1 MTAKPNKPASASTT
15 QQAVIDILAEIDRLA
30 PDAGTN
36 HELAKLREGIDLL
49 DRAILHLINQR
60 VGYATI
66 IGRIKKAGGIPV
78 YAPNREADVLQN
90 VRNENGGPLSDEAVK
105 RVFERIID
113 ETRSLERR
121 KYQDDHTDSAK

>member
-1 MTAKPNKPASASTT
+1 M
-15 QQAVIDILAEIDRLA
+15 IDILAEIDRLA